1 MKINFV
7 WLLWSWER
15 EGDPDEIITRPY
27 VEAVFT
33 DKVLAEADLRALKD
47 TDPDNKHNFWIQEK
61 AVTHD

>member
-7 WLLWSWER
+7 WLLWAWARDSGTE
-15 EGDPDEIITRPY
+15 RPY

-47 TDPDNKHNFWIQEK
+47 MDALGGE
-61 AVTHD
+61 A

>member
-1 MKINFV
+1 MNINFV

-15 EGDPDEIITRPY
+15 DGDPDERPY
-27 VEAVFT
+27 VEAVFV

-47 TDPDNKHNFWIQEK
+47 TDADRKYNFWIQEK

>member
-7 WLLWSWER
+7 WLLWAWARNSGTER
-15 EGDPDEIITRPY
+15 PW